1 MHILQKLLLGTFCA
15 VMAFGSV
22 AYAASYTGYEAIVEG
37 VSGPAT
43 NDTIESEIGSKFYL
57 TPVALGTVTDVLTE
71 EEVRDA
77 EAALEKARAEAE
89 AKRKAEEEARR
100 KAEEEARRKAEEA
113 AKGTYIGDFLITFY
127 TPDPG
132 ENGGYATT
140 CTGKSLEA
148 NTWKV
153 IAVDPGIIPLGSTV
167 YIEGLGTFTAE
178 DIGGAING
186 NHIDVLVDYGE
197 AEPLGVKR
205 DVKVYV
211 K

>member
-1 MHILQKLLLGTFCA
+1 MHILQKLLLGTFCV
-15 VMAFGSV
+15 VMTFGSV

-43 NDTIESEIGSKFYL
+43 NDTIEAEIGSKFYL
-57 TPVALGTVTDVLTE
+57 TPVALGTVTNVLTE

-89 AKRKAEEEARR
+89 AKR

-132 ENGGYATT
+132 ENGGYTT
-140 CTGKSLEA
+140 TYTEKSLEE
-148 NTWKV
+148 NVWKV
-153 IAVDPGIIPLGSTV
+153 IAVDPSVIPLGSTV

-197 AEPLGVKR
+197 AEPLGVRR